1 MIPNRKKK
9 QTNKEIKT
17 PSACENNLAC
27 LNAINHNIMFKPIC
41 PPTHYPAVTNP
52 FCLPVPQSQ
61 TFKTHHTFVGVDN
74 VVDFLLFSLFVF

>member
-1 MIPNRKKK
+1 MISNRKKK

-52 FCLPVPQSQ
+52 FSTRSSVLLTLL
-61 TFKTHHTFVGVDN
+61 TFC
-74 VVDFLLFSLFVF
+74 